1 MRLSLVPRLHVDFTL
16 LSLALEAH
24 LEELLDALIR
34 LSSHGSLV
42 SLDLVARDEDT
53 VHGDDHAIL
62 EMEDVTAVEV
72 VSVDFHFGGNSIV
85 ATTGDID
92 VVVIFVLLLTLH
104 ELFLLS
110 PIDKGRKSGNDE
122 DGHVNSSAIKPS
134 MTVIFGIC
142 SDVFENEGAGGRY

>member
-16 LSLALEAH
+16 LSPALEAH

-92 VVVIFVLLLTLH
+92 LNLKREVLEIKFIWPKLVTPQIVL
-104 ELFLLS
+104 EL
-110 PIDKGRKSGNDE
+110 
-122 DGHVNSSAIKPS
+122 
-134 MTVIFGIC
+134 
-142 SDVFENEGAGGRY
+142 